1 VALSNKIL
9 FDTTLLQWW
18 TSFFSSVGGAPL
30 LVELKLFLKNMVKQL
45 LLIVKIVK

>member
-18 TSFFSSVGGAPL
+18 TSFFFTSVGGAKDVFKKYGKTISPDC
-30 LVELKLFLKNMVKQL
+30 
-45 LLIVKIVK
+45 